1 MTELVEA
8 LLRANLAAAAAVLV
22 VLALRRP
29 ARALFGAEL
38 AYCLWLAPLLAGA
51 ASFLPARSRTAAEA
65 VAPTLFSDPVTALAG
80 DGRAGPLLALWLA
93 GAATTAVLMAVAQ
106 LRFLRQARLGL
117 AGPALVGVVAP
128 RLVTPSDYERLYTDE
143 ERDVIRA
150 HERMH
155 MDRDDN
161 LINALVAALQ
171 VLCWF
176 NPFVHSAAA
185 CLRTDQELACDAAVV
200 ARHPRMRRRYAE
212 TLLKTQLAPA
222 ALPLGCYWPAPRR
235 HPLEERIELLRRRGP
250 RVQLHLAGA
259 AAVMLVTAGSGAG
272 SWLAKPIRLTQP
284 AVDRPAPAPRPPML
298 FMIYRDGRA

>member
-1 MTELVEA
+1 MAEFVEA

-51 ASFLPARSRTAAEA
+51 ASFLPARSRTLGEA
-65 VAPTLFSDPVTALAG
+65 VAPALFSDPATALAA
-80 DGRAGPLLALWLA
+80 DGRAGPLMLLWLLGA
-93 GAATTAVLMAVAQ
+93 GIAAGVMALAQ
-106 LRFLRQARLGL
+106 LRFLNSARLGL

-128 RLVTPSDYERLYTDE
+128 RLVVPADYERLYTAE
-143 ERDVIRA
+143 ERAVIRA

-161 LINALVAALQ
+161 LANALVAALQ
-171 VLCWF
+171 AVCWF
-176 NPFVHSAAA
+176 NPLVHWAAA

-200 ARHPRMRRRYAE
+200 ARHPGLRRRYAE

-235 HPLEERIELLRRRGP
+235 HPLEERIELLRQRAP

-259 AAVMLVTAGSGAG
+259 AAVMLLTAGSGAG
-272 SWLAKPIRLTQP
+272 SWLAKPIRFTAP
-284 AVDRPAPAPRPPML
+284 VVERPAPPPRPPML
-298 FMIYRDGRA
+298 FTIYRS